1 MSRRRLAAAL
11 GAAVLTLGLAAC
23 GGSDNPVSVTDGPTA
38 SAAPSSGSSLEP
50 ADFAAAVKVAGTT
63 IIDVRTPE
71 EFAAGHLKGAVN
83 MDVENPAQ
91 FQAQVAELDP
101 TQTYALYC
109 HTGNRS
115 GVAKDYLTG
124 AGFTSVYDL
133 AGGIEAWSNDGGKAV
148 TD

>member
-23 GGSDNPVSVTDGPTA
+23 GGSDSTVSVTDGPTA
-38 SAAPSSGSSLEP
+38 SAAPSSGSSLAP

-91 FQAQVAELDP
+91 FQAQVAGLDP
-101 TQTYALYC
+101 TRTYALYC

-115 GVAKDYLTG
+115 GVAKDYLAG
-124 AGFTSVYDL
+124 AGFASVYDL
-133 AGGIEAWSNDGGKAV
+133 AGGIEAWSNDGGTSV